1 MRNTQRR
8 RQQKKEHSVKLNQTS
23 STTPDKTPSTT
34 PDKTP
39 STTAHKKPSTTAH
52 KKPSTTPKKILSIHH
67 STEDGYWEEISSL
80 CIDQESLRLQEQLL
94 HIAEKHLEETPIDNP
109 RKIHAAL
116 ETVHLLAKRVE
127 MLRA

>member
-39 STTAHKKPSTTAH
+39 STT
-52 KKPSTTPKKILSIHH
+52 PKKILSIHH

-80 CIDQESLRLQEQLL
+80 CIDQESLRLQQQLL
-94 HIAEKHLEETPIDNP
+94 DIAKKNLEETAIDNP

-127 MLRA
+127 MLRT

>member
-116 ETVHLLAKRVE
+116 ETVHILAKRVE
-127 MLRA
+127 MLRT